1 MSRLPNS
8 AAVATLELLTSRGRF
23 LPGFMLGLQEA
34 AGDVTTSPPY
44 NTGPAWIENYDSGR
58 EIGRAALGLD

>member
-1 MSRLPNS
+1 MSRLPNT
-8 AAVATLELLTSRGRF
+8 AAVETLDRLTSRGRF

-44 NTGPAWIENYDSGR
+44 NSGPLWIENYDAGR